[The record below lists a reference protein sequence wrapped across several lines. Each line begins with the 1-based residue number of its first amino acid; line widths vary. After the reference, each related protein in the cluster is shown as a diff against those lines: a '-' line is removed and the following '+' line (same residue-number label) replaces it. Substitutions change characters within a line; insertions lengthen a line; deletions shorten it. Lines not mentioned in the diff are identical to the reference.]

1 MGKALQAYRRYR
13 ELADR
18 GEFGRVGEVLDQE
31 LGSRTAWG

>member
-18 GEFGRVGEVLDQE
+18 GEFSRVSEVPDE
-31 LGSRTAWG
+31 NWIEKTAWG